1 MRVEG
6 AALMVETEGC
16 SDGADGETWLC
27 DEETEK
33 SANTHHAKLAF
44 DKMCMLVR

>member
-1 MRVEG
+1 MRDEG
-6 AALMVETEGC
+6 AALMVESGVC
-16 SDGADGETWLC
+16 SDDADGETWLW

-33 SANTHHAKLAF
+33 SPNKHHTKLAF